1 MAARSVGAR
10 VFPSG
15 DLKAPEF
22 TNPPVRHRKAQTDMD
37 QFQANLRTLI
47 DLGKSKGFLTYDE
60 INDLLPDDLTMPDN
74 LEDVLAVFEELGIDV
89 VDENADEF
97 DEGDETTEEKEP
109 SPVESE
115 VPAVPDIREIED
127 EDIPLESIDDPLRM
141 YLSQVGEIPL
151 LSRTE
156 EMILARKIEQ
166 TRKRFRRKV
175 LSSDISLEAS
185 LKIIEDV
192 GTGELP
198 LARTFRVSDTTP
210 LDRNELSQRLPQN
223 AGTIRSILARNLQN
237 YLLSIRADIADEE
250 RRGDRRR
257 IRFRRRRAVNLLE
270 ELNLQTEHFQP
281 MMEELKAIAYQM
293 KYYEDEIHRLKQTN
307 GPQSAIQELQ
317 AELRKLCLCA
327 RADPPELRRDVAIIT
342 HRFAEYKR
350 AKERLSEGNLRLVVS
365 IAKKYRH
372 RGLTFLDLIQE
383 GNAGLMKAVEKY
395 EYKQGYRFSTYATW
409 WIRQAI
415 TRSIADQART
425 IRIPVHMIETMRKL
439 RNVAKSLVQRMG
451 REPTHDELARA
462 AGISPEEVR
471 KIMHSSRPLI
481 SLHRPVGDGEDRC
494 FGDLTEDTGAVS
506 PVASASHEMLKD
518 RIEQVLDTLSD
529 PEKEILKLRFGI
541 GDGQTYTLE
550 EVGKRFKLSRER
562 VRQIEA
568 KAVRKLQHPCRSRQL
583 EGFLEGSEE

>member
-1 MAARSVGAR
+1 MSMEQAEVG
-10 VFPSG
+10 V
-15 DLKAPEF
+15 
-22 TNPPVRHRKAQTDMD
+22 
-37 QFQANLRTLI
+37 RTLI
-47 DLGKSKGFLTYDE
+47 ELGKTQGFLTYDE
-60 INDLLPDDLTMPDN
+60 INDLLPADMSAPDK
-74 LEDVLAVFEELGIDV
+74 LEDILSALEELGIDI
-89 VDENADEF
+89 VDESLEEEGEEAPPEGEEAKDKASDSDIAELPDDE
-97 DEGDETTEEKEP
+97 
-109 SPVESE
+109 
-115 VPAVPDIREIED
+115 
-127 EDIPLESIDDPLRM
+127 PLESIDDPLRM

-175 LSSDISLEAS
+175 LSSDISLEAA
-185 LKIIEDV
+185 LKILEEV
-192 GTGELP
+192 QTGELP

-210 LDRNELSQRLPQN
+210 LNRVELAGRLPQN
-223 AGTIRSILARNLQN
+223 SKTMRSILDRSLQD
-237 YLLSIRADIADEE
+237 YLLATRQDVEVQEHQELKRKIRI
-250 RRGDRRR
+250 
-257 IRFRRRRAVNLLE
+257 RRRRAVNLLE

-281 MMEELKAIAYQM
+281 MMEELNAISYQM
-293 KYYEDEIHRLKQTN
+293 QYYEDEIQRLKETN
-307 GPQSAIQELQ
+307 APKSAVQSLES
-317 AELRKLCLCA
+317 ELRRLCLCG
-327 RADPPELRRDVAIIT
+327 RSEPEELRRDVAVIAR
-342 HRFAEYKR
+342 RFQDYRR

-439 RNVAKSLVQRMG
+439 RVVAKTLVQRKG
-451 REPTHDELARA
+451 REPTNEEIAKT

-471 KIMHSSRPLI
+471 KIMQSSKPLI
-481 SLHRPVGDGEDRC
+481 SLHRPIGDNQDRC
-494 FGDLTEDTGAVS
+494 FGDLTEDTGTVS
-506 PVASASHEMLKD
+506 PLASASQEMLKD
-518 RIEQVLDTLSD
+518 RIEHVLDTLSD

-550 EVGKRFKLSRER
+550 EVGKRFRLSRER

-583 EGFLEGSEE
+583 EGFLEGTDEP

>member
-1 MAARSVGAR
+1 MSTEQAEVGIQTLIEL
-10 VFPSG
+10 G
-15 DLKAPEF
+15 
-22 TNPPVRHRKAQTDMD
+22 KAQ
-37 QFQANLRTLI
+37 
-47 DLGKSKGFLTYDE
+47 GFLTYDE
-60 INDLLPDDLTMPDN
+60 INDLLPDDMSVPEK
-74 LEDVLAVFEELGIDV
+74 LEEILSAFEELGIEI
-89 VDENADEF
+89 VDETA
-97 DEGDETTEEKEP
+97 
-109 SPVESE
+109 
-115 VPAVPDIREIED
+115 EIEEEEEEEEGPQEARESPERLKETDLVILPED
-127 EDIPLESIDDPLRM
+127 EALESIDDPLRM

-151 LSRTE
+151 LSRAE

-175 LSSDISLEAS
+175 LSSDISLEAA
-185 LKIIEDV
+185 LKILEEV
-192 GTGELP
+192 QTGELP

-210 LDRNELSQRLPQN
+210 LNRLELAQRLPQN
-223 AGTIRSILARNLQN
+223 ARTIRRILDRSLQDCILAMRPGI
-237 YLLSIRADIADEE
+237 SEE
-250 RRGDRRR
+250 ETKAIRRR

-270 ELNLQTEHFQP
+270 ELNLQTDHFQP
-281 MMEELKAIAYQM
+281 MMEELKAISYQM
-293 KYYEDEIHRLKQTN
+293 QYYEDEMRRLVMSNT
-307 GPQSAIQELQ
+307 PQGAIQQLE

-327 RADPPELRRDVAIIT
+327 RGEPDELCRDVAGIT
-342 HRFAEYKR
+342 RRFQEYKR

-439 RNVAKSLVQRMG
+439 RVIAKTLVQRMG
-451 REPTHDELARA
+451 REPTNEEIAKA

-471 KIMHSSRPLI
+471 KIMQSSKPLI
-481 SLHRPVGDGEDRC
+481 SLHRPIGDNQDRC
-494 FGDLTEDTGAVS
+494 FGDLTEDTGSIS
-506 PVASASHEMLKD
+506 PVASASQEMLKD
-518 RIEQVLDTLSD
+518 RIDQVLNTLSD
-529 PEKEILKLRFGI
+529 PEREILKLRFGI
-541 GDGQTYTLE
+541 GEGQTYTLE
-550 EVGKRFKLSRER
+550 EVGKRFRLSRER

-583 EGFLEGSEE
+583 EGFLEGTEET

>member
-1 MAARSVGAR
+1 MLEQLEVG
-10 VFPSG
+10 
-15 DLKAPEF
+15 
-22 TNPPVRHRKAQTDMD
+22 M
-37 QFQANLRTLI
+37 RTLI
-47 DLGKSKGFLTYDE
+47 DLGKTKGFLTYDE
-60 INDLLPDDLTMPDN
+60 INDLLPDELSTPDK
-74 LEDVLAVFEELGIDV
+74 LEEVLSTLEELGIDV
-89 VDENADEF
+89 MDENVEDVE
-97 DEGDETTEEKEP
+97 DGDEETAGQETAEG
-109 SPVESE
+109 SES
-115 VPAVPDIREIED
+115 AEISD
-127 EDIPLESIDDPLRM
+127 EDFPAETIDDPLRM

-175 LSSDISLEAS
+175 LSSDICLEAA
-185 LKIIEDV
+185 LKILGEVD
-192 GTGELP
+192 TGDLP

-210 LDRNELSQRLPQN
+210 LNRNELTLRLPQN
-223 AGTIRSILARNLQN
+223 AKTIHAILDRNFQD
-237 YLLSIRADIADEE
+237 YLSAIRPDSSPTE
-250 RRGDRRR
+250 RRTIMRR
-257 IRFRRRRAVNLLE
+257 IAFRRRRAVNLLE

-281 MMEELKAIAYQM
+281 MMEELKAIDYQM
-293 KYYEDEIHRLKQTN
+293 QYYEDEIQRLVKAS
-307 GPQSAIQELQ
+307 GPQSALQELQ
-317 AELRKLCLCA
+317 SDLRKLCLCA
-327 RADPPELRRDVAIIT
+327 RAEPAELRRDVVVIKR
-342 HRFAEYKR
+342 RFREYKI

-439 RNVAKSLVQRMG
+439 RNVAKGLVQKMG
-451 REPTHDELARA
+451 REPTAEELAKA
-462 AGISPEEVR
+462 ATISPDEVR
-471 KIMHSSRPLI
+471 KILHSSKPLI
-481 SLHRPVGDGEDRC
+481 SLHRPIGEGQDRC
-494 FGDLTEDTGAVS
+494 FGDLTEDTTAIS
-506 PVASASHEMLKD
+506 PVASASQEMLKE

-550 EVGKRFKLSRER
+550 EVGKRFRLSRER

-583 EGFLEGSEE
+583 EGFLEGTEEF